1 MSREIIVALKKFKF
15 DFIKSL
21 NPLYAP
27 KNNVLFK
34 NEKLKMKIFTQLKI
48 FTHDKFYGYFWQA

>member
-1 MSREIIVALKKFKF
+1 MSREIIVELKKFKF

-27 KNNVLFK
+27 KNNVLFR
-34 NEKLKMKIFTQLKI
+34 NEKLKIKNF
-48 FTHDKFYGYFWQA
+48 HP

>member
-1 MSREIIVALKKFKF
+1 MSREIIVELKKFRF

-27 KNNVLFK
+27 KNNVLLK
-34 NEKLKMKIFTQLKI
+34 NEKLKIKIFAQLKI
-48 FTHDKFYGYFWQA
+48 STHDKFYGYFWQA